1 MKIIKKIA
9 KFFAILLEIFVLGNL
24 GMYIYCLITP
34 KIDINKSQS
43 LYFYDSNNNEIL
55 NNNEWVSLEN
65 ISPYLIDATIST
77 EDKHFY
83 NHWGFDFVRIG
94 KAVITNIVN
103 RKMSEGASTI
113 TQQYARNLFLNFE
126 KTWDRKIDEAIM
138 AFELET
144 HFTKD
149 EILEGYLNTINY
161 GGVFGIENASEYYFN
176 KSASELTLA
185 EASMLAGIPQSPS
198 NLSPISNP
206 ENAKE
211 RQEIVLTLMENNN
224 KITQSEKEEVLN
236 TELEY
241 YGKSN
246 KTDYEY
252 INYFIDAVKDELYSI
267 KSIPSS
273 LIDTGGLKIYTTLDK
288 EAQKDLEMAV
298 SSKMNSDSELEVAG
312 IMMNPSDGGVMALVG
327 GVDYNKS
334 QFNRA
339 TKATRQVGS
348 TMKPFLYYAALESG
362 FTSSS
367 TFTSEKTT
375 FTFSNTSTYTPK
387 NYNDTYAEGP
397 ISMGAAIS
405 YSDNIYAVKTNL
417 FLGEETLVNM
427 ANRVGIQS
435 ELEPLPSL
443 ALGTEEISLIDMVA
457 GYSSFANLGNKIESH
472 FITKI
477 EDMEGN
483 VLYEYKNNSTN
494 ILNSSITYILNEMLT
509 YTYNSSFIDYNY
521 PTLISLLPQI
531 TNKYAIKSG
540 TTNTDLWIIGYN
552 EKAVLGI
559 WNGYDDNR
567 NLTSE
572 DSGFHKE
579 IWIETMENY
588 FKNNETNWYEK
599 PDNVVGVLVNP
610 ITGKVPTS
618 NEEKTAIYY
627 YIKGTEPYNQE
638 PNDLE
643 TTFKE
648 ELKEEEKQAG

>member
-1 MKIIKKIA
+1 MKIIKKII
-9 KFFAILLEIFVLGNL
+9 KFFVILLGVFILGNL

-34 KIDINKSQS
+34 KVEINKSTS
-43 LYFYDSNNNEIL
+43 LYFYDNQNNEIL
-55 NNNEWVSLEN
+55 NDNNWVSLEN

-83 NHWGFDFVRIG
+83 NHFGFDFIRIG
-94 KAVITNIVN
+94 KAIITNIVN

-161 GGVFGIENASEYYFN
+161 GGVFGIENASEYYFD

-211 RQEIVLTLMENNN
+211 RQKIVLTLMENNN
-224 KITQSEKEEVLN
+224 KITAKEKEEALN

-252 INYFIDAVKDELYSI
+252 INYFINAVKDELYSI

-273 LIDTGGLKIYTTLDK
+273 LIDTGGLKIYTTLDG

-298 SSKMNSDSELEVAG
+298 SNNMNKDSSLEVAG
-312 IMMNPSDGGVMALVG
+312 IMMDPTTGGVMALVG

-397 ISMGAAIS
+397 ISMGAAIA

-435 ELEPLPSL
+435 ELDPLPSL

-457 GYSSFANLGNKIESH
+457 GYSSFANLGNKVDSH

-483 VLYEYKNNSTN
+483 ILYEYKNNSTN

-567 NLTSE
+567 NLTSN
-572 DSGFHKE
+572 DNGFHKE
-579 IWIETMENY
+579 IWIETMEAY
-588 FKNNETNWYEK
+588 FKNNETNWYDK

-610 ITGKVPTS
+610 ITGKLPTS
-618 NEEKTAIYY
+618 NEEKTTIYY

-648 ELKEEEKQAG
+648 ELQE

>member
-1 MKIIKKIA
+1 MKIIKKII
-9 KFFAILLEIFVLGNL
+9 KFFVILLGVFILGNL

-34 KIDINKSQS
+34 KVEINKSTS
-43 LYFYDSNNNEIL
+43 LYFYDNQNNEIL
-55 NNNEWVSLEN
+55 NDNNWVSLEN

-83 NHWGFDFVRIG
+83 NHFGFDFIRIG
-94 KAVITNIVN
+94 KAIITNIVN

-161 GGVFGIENASEYYFN
+161 GGVFGIENASEYYFD

-211 RQEIVLTLMENNN
+211 RQKIVLTLMENNN
-224 KITQSEKEEVLN
+224 KITAKEKEEALN

-273 LIDTGGLKIYTTLDK
+273 LIDTGGLKIYTTLDG

-298 SSKMNSDSELEVAG
+298 SNNMNKDSSLEVAG
-312 IMMNPSDGGVMALVG
+312 IMMDPTTGGVMALVG

-375 FTFSNTSTYTPK
+375 FTFSNTTTYTPK

-397 ISMGAAIS
+397 ISMGAAIA

-435 ELEPLPSL
+435 ELDPLPSL

-457 GYSSFANLGNKIESH
+457 GYSSFANLGNKVDSH

-483 VLYEYKNNSTN
+483 ILYEYKNNSTN

-567 NLTSE
+567 NLTSN
-572 DSGFHKE
+572 DNGFHKE
-579 IWIETMENY
+579 IWIETMEAY
-588 FKNNETNWYEK
+588 FKNNETNWYDK

-610 ITGKVPTS
+610 ITGKLPTS
-618 NEEKTAIYY
+618 NEEKTTIYY

-648 ELKEEEKQAG
+648 ELQE

>member
-1 MKIIKKIA
+1 MKIIKKII
-9 KFFAILLEIFVLGNL
+9 KFFVILLGVFILGNL

-34 KIDINKSQS
+34 KVEINKSTS
-43 LYFYDSNNNEIL
+43 LYFYDNQNNEIL
-55 NNNEWVSLEN
+55 NDNNWVSLEN

-83 NHWGFDFVRIG
+83 NHFGFDFIRIG
-94 KAVITNIVN
+94 KAIITNIVN

-161 GGVFGIENASEYYFN
+161 GGIFGIENASEYYFD

-211 RQEIVLTLMENNN
+211 RQKIVLTLMENNN
-224 KITQSEKEEVLN
+224 KITAKEKEEALN

-273 LIDTGGLKIYTTLDK
+273 LIDTGGLKIFTTLDG

-298 SSKMNSDSELEVAG
+298 SNNMNKDLSLEVAG
-312 IMMNPSDGGVMALVG
+312 IMMDPTTGGVMALVG

-397 ISMGAAIS
+397 ISMGAAIA

-435 ELEPLPSL
+435 ELDPLPSL

-457 GYSSFANLGNKIESH
+457 GYSSFANLGNKVDSH

-483 VLYEYKNNSTN
+483 ILYEYKNNSTN

-567 NLTSE
+567 NLTSN
-572 DSGFHKE
+572 DNGFHKE
-579 IWIETMENY
+579 IWIETMEAY
-588 FKNNETNWYEK
+588 FKNNETNWYDK

-610 ITGKVPTS
+610 ITGKLPTS
-618 NEEKTAIYY
+618 NEEKTTIYY

-648 ELKEEEKQAG
+648 ELQE

>member
-1 MKIIKKIA
+1 MKIIKKII
-9 KFFAILLEIFVLGNL
+9 KFFVILLGVFILGNL

-34 KIDINKSQS
+34 KVEINKSTS
-43 LYFYDSNNNEIL
+43 LYFYDNQNNEIL
-55 NNNEWVSLEN
+55 NDNNWVSLEN

-83 NHWGFDFVRIG
+83 NHFGFDFIRIG
-94 KAVITNIVN
+94 KAIITNIVN

-149 EILEGYLNTINY
+149 EILEGYLNTIKY
-161 GGVFGIENASEYYFN
+161 GGIISIENASEYYFD

-211 RQEIVLTLMENNN
+211 RQKIVLTLMENNN
-224 KITQSEKEEVLN
+224 KITAKEKEEALN

-273 LIDTGGLKIYTTLDK
+273 LIDTGGLKIYTTLDG

-298 SSKMNSDSELEVAG
+298 SNNMNKDLSLEVAG
-312 IMMNPSDGGVMALVG
+312 IMMDPTTGGVMALVG

-397 ISMGAAIS
+397 ISMGAAIA

-435 ELEPLPSL
+435 ELDPLPSL

-457 GYSSFANLGNKIESH
+457 GYSSFANLGNKVGSH

-483 VLYEYKNNSTN
+483 ILYEYKNNSTN

-567 NLTSE
+567 NLTSN
-572 DSGFHKE
+572 DNGFHKE
-579 IWIETMENY
+579 IWIETMEAY
-588 FKNNETNWYEK
+588 FKNNETNWYDK

-610 ITGKVPTS
+610 ITGKLPTS
-618 NEEKTAIYY
+618 NEEKTTIYY

-648 ELKEEEKQAG
+648 ELQE

>member
-1 MKIIKKIA
+1 MKIIKKII
-9 KFFAILLEIFVLGNL
+9 KFFVILLGVFILGNL

-34 KIDINKSQS
+34 KVEINKSTS
-43 LYFYDSNNNEIL
+43 LYFYDNQNNEIL
-55 NNNEWVSLEN
+55 NDNNWVSLEN

-83 NHWGFDFVRIG
+83 NHFGFDFIRIG
-94 KAVITNIVN
+94 KAIITNIVN

-161 GGVFGIENASEYYFN
+161 GGVFGIENASEYYFD
-176 KSASELTLA
+176 KSANELSLA

-211 RQEIVLTLMENNN
+211 RQKIVLTLMENNN
-224 KITQSEKEEVLN
+224 KITAKEKEEALN

-273 LIDTGGLKIYTTLDK
+273 LIDTGGLKIYTTLDG

-298 SSKMNSDSELEVAG
+298 SNNMNKDLSLEVAG
-312 IMMNPSDGGVMALVG
+312 IMMDPTTGGVMALVG

-397 ISMGAAIS
+397 ISMGAAIA

-435 ELEPLPSL
+435 ELDPLPSL

-457 GYSSFANLGNKIESH
+457 GYSSFANLGNKVGSH

-483 VLYEYKNNSTN
+483 ILYEYKNNSTN

-567 NLTSE
+567 NLTSN
-572 DSGFHKE
+572 DNGFHKE
-579 IWIETMENY
+579 IWIETMEAY
-588 FKNNETNWYEK
+588 FKNNETNWYDK

-610 ITGKVPTS
+610 ITGKLPTS
-618 NEEKTAIYY
+618 NEEKTTIYY

-648 ELKEEEKQAG
+648 ELQE

>member
-1 MKIIKKIA
+1 MKIIKKII
-9 KFFAILLEIFVLGNL
+9 KFFVILLGVFILGNL

-34 KIDINKSQS
+34 KVEINKSTS
-43 LYFYDSNNNEIL
+43 LYFYDNQNNEIL
-55 NNNEWVSLEN
+55 NDNNWVSLEN

-83 NHWGFDFVRIG
+83 NHFGFDFIRIG
-94 KAVITNIVN
+94 KAIITNIVN

-161 GGVFGIENASEYYFN
+161 GGVFGIENASEYYFD

-211 RQEIVLTLMENNN
+211 RQKIVLTLMENNN
-224 KITQSEKEEVLN
+224 KITAKEKEEALN

-273 LIDTGGLKIYTTLDK
+273 LIDTGGLKIFTTLHG

-298 SSKMNSDSELEVAG
+298 SNNMNKDLSLEVAG
-312 IMMNPSDGGVMALVG
+312 IMMDPTTGGVMALVG

-375 FTFSNTSTYTPK
+375 FTFSNTTTYTPK

-397 ISMGAAIS
+397 ISMGAAIA

-435 ELEPLPSL
+435 ELDPLPSL

-457 GYSSFANLGNKIESH
+457 GYSSFANLGNKVDSH

-483 VLYEYKNNSTN
+483 ILYEYKNNSTN

-567 NLTSE
+567 NLTSN
-572 DSGFHKE
+572 DNGFHKE
-579 IWIETMENY
+579 IWIETMEAY
-588 FKNNETNWYEK
+588 FKNNETNWYDK

-610 ITGKVPTS
+610 ITGKLPTS
-618 NEEKTAIYY
+618 NEEKTTIYY

-648 ELKEEEKQAG
+648 ELQE

>member
-1 MKIIKKIA
+1 MKIIKKII
-9 KFFAILLEIFVLGNL
+9 KFFVILLGVFILGNL

-34 KIDINKSQS
+34 KVEINKSTS
-43 LYFYDSNNNEIL
+43 LYFYDNQNNEIL
-55 NNNEWVSLEN
+55 NDNNWVSLEN

-83 NHWGFDFVRIG
+83 NHFGFDFIRIG
-94 KAVITNIVN
+94 KAIITNIVN

-161 GGVFGIENASEYYFN
+161 GGVFGIENASEYYFD

-211 RQEIVLTLMENNN
+211 RQKIVLTLMENNN
-224 KITQSEKEEVLN
+224 KITAKEKEEALN

-252 INYFIDAVKDELYSI
+252 INYFINAVKDELYSI

-273 LIDTGGLKIYTTLDK
+273 LIDTGGLKIYTTLDG

-298 SSKMNSDSELEVAG
+298 SNNMNKDLSLEVAG
-312 IMMNPSDGGVMALVG
+312 IMMDPTTGGVMALVG

-397 ISMGAAIS
+397 ISMGAAIA

-435 ELEPLPSL
+435 ELDPLPSL

-457 GYSSFANLGNKIESH
+457 GYSSFANLGNKVGSH

-483 VLYEYKNNSTN
+483 ILYEYKNNSTN

-567 NLTSE
+567 NLTSN
-572 DSGFHKE
+572 DNGFHKE
-579 IWIETMENY
+579 IWIETMEAY
-588 FKNNETNWYEK
+588 FKNNETNWYDK

-610 ITGKVPTS
+610 ITGKLPTS
-618 NEEKTAIYY
+618 NEEKTTIYY

-648 ELKEEEKQAG
+648 ELQE

>member
-1 MKIIKKIA
+1 MKIIKKTI
-9 KFFAILLEIFVLGNL
+9 KFFVILLGVFILGNL

-34 KIDINKSQS
+34 KVEINKSTS
-43 LYFYDSNNNEIL
+43 LYFYDNQNNEIL
-55 NNNEWVSLEN
+55 NDNNWVSLEN

-83 NHWGFDFVRIG
+83 NHFGFDFIRIG
-94 KAVITNIVN
+94 KAIITNIVN

-161 GGVFGIENASEYYFN
+161 GGVFGIENASEYYFD

-211 RQEIVLTLMENNN
+211 RQKIVLTLMENNN
-224 KITQSEKEEVLN
+224 KITAKEKEEALN

-252 INYFIDAVKDELYSI
+252 INYFINAVKDELYSI

-273 LIDTGGLKIYTTLDK
+273 LIDTGGLKIYTTLDG

-298 SSKMNSDSELEVAG
+298 SNNMNKDSSLEVAG
-312 IMMNPSDGGVMALVG
+312 IMMDPTTGGVMALVG

-397 ISMGAAIS
+397 ISMGAAIA

-435 ELEPLPSL
+435 ELDPLPSL

-457 GYSSFANLGNKIESH
+457 GYSSFANLGNKVDSH

-483 VLYEYKNNSTN
+483 ILYEYKNNSTN

-567 NLTSE
+567 NLTSN
-572 DSGFHKE
+572 DNGFHKE
-579 IWIETMENY
+579 IWIETMEAY
-588 FKNNETNWYEK
+588 FKNNETNWYDK

-610 ITGKVPTS
+610 ITGKLPTS
-618 NEEKTAIYY
+618 NEEKTTIYY

-648 ELKEEEKQAG
+648 ELQE

>member
-1 MKIIKKIA
+1 MKIIKKII
-9 KFFAILLEIFVLGNL
+9 KFFVILLGVFILGNM

-34 KIDINKSQS
+34 KVEINKSTS
-43 LYFYDSNNNEIL
+43 LYFYDNQNNEIL
-55 NNNEWVSLEN
+55 NDNNWVSLEN

-83 NHWGFDFVRIG
+83 NHFGFDFIRIG
-94 KAVITNIVN
+94 KAIITNIVN

-161 GGVFGIENASEYYFN
+161 GGVFGIENASEYYFD

-211 RQEIVLTLMENNN
+211 RQKIVLTLMENNN
-224 KITQSEKEEVLN
+224 KITAKEKEEALN

-273 LIDTGGLKIYTTLDK
+273 LIDTGGLKIYTTLDG

-298 SSKMNSDSELEVAG
+298 SNNMNKDSSLEVAG
-312 IMMNPSDGGVMALVG
+312 IMMDPTTGGVMALVG

-397 ISMGAAIS
+397 ISMGAAIA

-435 ELEPLPSL
+435 ELDPLPSL

-457 GYSSFANLGNKIESH
+457 GYSSFANLGNKVDSH

-483 VLYEYKNNSTN
+483 ILYEYKNNSTN

-567 NLTSE
+567 NLTSN
-572 DSGFHKE
+572 DNGFHKE
-579 IWIETMENY
+579 IWIETMEAY
-588 FKNNETNWYEK
+588 FKNNETNWYDK

-610 ITGKVPTS
+610 ITGKLPTS
-618 NEEKTAIYY
+618 NEEKTTIYY

-648 ELKEEEKQAG
+648 ELQE

>member
-1 MKIIKKIA
+1 MKIIKKII
-9 KFFAILLEIFVLGNL
+9 KFFVILLGVFILGNL

-34 KIDINKSQS
+34 KVEINKSTS
-43 LYFYDSNNNEIL
+43 LYFYDNQNNEIL
-55 NNNEWVSLEN
+55 NDNNWVSLEN

-83 NHWGFDFVRIG
+83 NHFGFDFIRIG
-94 KAVITNIVN
+94 KAIITNIVN

-161 GGVFGIENASEYYFN
+161 GGVFGIENASEYYFD

-211 RQEIVLTLMENNN
+211 RQKIVLTLMENNN
-224 KITQSEKEEVLN
+224 KITAKEKEEALN

-273 LIDTGGLKIYTTLDK
+273 LIDTGGLKIYTTLDG

-298 SSKMNSDSELEVAG
+298 SNNMNKDLSLEVAG
-312 IMMNPSDGGVMALVG
+312 IMMDPTTGGVMALVG

-375 FTFSNTSTYTPK
+375 FTFSNTTTYTPK

-397 ISMGAAIS
+397 ISMGAAIA

-435 ELEPLPSL
+435 ELDPLPSL

-457 GYSSFANLGNKIESH
+457 GYSSFANLGNKVDSH

-483 VLYEYKNNSTN
+483 ILYEYKNNSTN

-567 NLTSE
+567 NLTSN
-572 DSGFHKE
+572 DNGFHKE
-579 IWIETMENY
+579 IWIETMEAY
-588 FKNNETNWYEK
+588 FKNNETNWYDK

-610 ITGKVPTS
+610 ITGKLPTS
-618 NEEKTAIYY
+618 NEEKTTIYY

-648 ELKEEEKQAG
+648 ELQE

>member
-1 MKIIKKIA
+1 MKIIKKII
-9 KFFAILLEIFVLGNL
+9 KFFVILLGVFILGNL

-34 KIDINKSQS
+34 KVEINKSTS
-43 LYFYDSNNNEIL
+43 LYFYDNQNNEIL
-55 NNNEWVSLEN
+55 NDNNWVSLEN

-83 NHWGFDFVRIG
+83 NHFGFDFIRIG
-94 KAVITNIVN
+94 KAIITNIVN

-161 GGVFGIENASEYYFN
+161 GGVFGIENASEYYFD

-211 RQEIVLTLMENNN
+211 RQKIVLTLMENNN
-224 KITQSEKEEVLN
+224 KITAKEKEEALN

-273 LIDTGGLKIYTTLDK
+273 LIDTGGLKIYTTLDG

-298 SSKMNSDSELEVAG
+298 SNNMNKDSSLEVAG
-312 IMMNPSDGGVMALVG
+312 IMMDPTTGGVMALVG

-397 ISMGAAIS
+397 ISMGAAIA

-435 ELEPLPSL
+435 ELDPLPSL

-457 GYSSFANLGNKIESH
+457 GYSSFANLGNKVGSH

-483 VLYEYKNNSTN
+483 ILYEYKNNSTN

-567 NLTSE
+567 NLTSN
-572 DSGFHKE
+572 DNGFHKE
-579 IWIETMENY
+579 IWIETMEAY
-588 FKNNETNWYEK
+588 FKNNETNWYDK

-610 ITGKVPTS
+610 ITGKLPTS
-618 NEEKTAIYY
+618 NEEKTTIYY

-648 ELKEEEKQAG
+648 ELQE

>member
-1 MKIIKKIA
+1 MKIIKKII
-9 KFFAILLEIFVLGNL
+9 KFFVILLGVFILGNL

-34 KIDINKSQS
+34 KVEINKSTS
-43 LYFYDSNNNEIL
+43 LYFYDNQNNEIL
-55 NNNEWVSLEN
+55 NDNNWVSLEN

-83 NHWGFDFVRIG
+83 NHFGFDFIRIG
-94 KAVITNIVN
+94 KAINTNIVN
-103 RKMSEGASTI
+103 
-113 TQQYARNLFLNFE
+113 
-126 KTWDRKIDEAIM
+126 RKIDEAIM

-161 GGVFGIENASEYYFN
+161 GGVFGIENASEYYFD

-211 RQEIVLTLMENNN
+211 RQKIVLTLMENNN
-224 KITQSEKEEVLN
+224 KITAKEKEEALN

-273 LIDTGGLKIYTTLDK
+273 LIDTGGLKIYTTLDG

-298 SSKMNSDSELEVAG
+298 SNNMNKDLSLEVAG
-312 IMMNPSDGGVMALVG
+312 IMMDPTTGGVMALVG

-397 ISMGAAIS
+397 ISMGAAIA

-435 ELEPLPSL
+435 ELDPLPSL

-457 GYSSFANLGNKIESH
+457 GYSSFANLGNKVDSH

-483 VLYEYKNNSTN
+483 ILYEYKNNSTN

-567 NLTSE
+567 NLTSN
-572 DSGFHKE
+572 DNGFHKE
-579 IWIETMENY
+579 IWIETMEAY
-588 FKNNETNWYEK
+588 FKNNETNWYDK

-610 ITGKVPTS
+610 ITGKLPTS
-618 NEEKTAIYY
+618 NEEKTTIYY
-627 YIKGTEPYNQE
+627 YIKGTEPYSQE

-648 ELKEEEKQAG
+648 ELQE

>member
-1 MKIIKKIA
+1 MKIIKKII
-9 KFFAILLEIFVLGNL
+9 KFFVILLGVFILGNL

-34 KIDINKSQS
+34 KVEINKSTS
-43 LYFYDSNNNEIL
+43 LYFYDNQNNEIL
-55 NNNEWVSLEN
+55 NDNNWVSLEN

-83 NHWGFDFVRIG
+83 NHFGFDFIRIG
-94 KAVITNIVN
+94 KAIITNIVN

-161 GGVFGIENASEYYFN
+161 GGVFGIENASEYYFD

-211 RQEIVLTLMENNN
+211 RQKIVLTLMENNN
-224 KITQSEKEEVLN
+224 KITAKEKEEALN

-273 LIDTGGLKIYTTLDK
+273 LIDTGGLKIYTTLDG

-298 SSKMNSDSELEVAG
+298 SNNMNKDSSLEVAG
-312 IMMNPSDGGVMALVG
+312 IMMDPTTGGVMALVG

-375 FTFSNTSTYTPK
+375 FTFSNTTTYTPK

-397 ISMGAAIS
+397 ISMGAAIA

-427 ANRVGIQS
+427 DNRVGIQS
-435 ELEPLPSL
+435 ELDPLPSL

-457 GYSSFANLGNKIESH
+457 GYSSFANLGNKVDSH

-483 VLYEYKNNSTN
+483 ILYEYKNNSTN

-567 NLTSE
+567 NLTSN
-572 DSGFHKE
+572 DNGFHKE
-579 IWIETMENY
+579 IWIETMEAY
-588 FKNNETNWYEK
+588 FKNNETNWYDK

-610 ITGKVPTS
+610 ITGKLPTS
-618 NEEKTAIYY
+618 NEEKTTIYY

-648 ELKEEEKQAG
+648 ELQE